1 MTRSILK
8 ELRGGLLDRKWITW
22 GLALLLIAISVGL
35 AWQRERAQIADQSRE
50 ISVQARILGGSAA
63 GALAFDDA
71 VAIRE
76 YITALQRD
84 QGVLAAGIYGADGRL
99 VAGYSKDDRPVPA
112 RVSPHPATIGGNQL
126 TVVEPVEQ
134 GGLELGSVYLRSS
147 VEPLTERLTRYA
159 AIGIVVLMAALLIAV
174 LGASNAAAK
183 AANRQLQE
191 QIVAR
196 ERAEQALR
204 QAQKMEALGQLIGGV
219 AHDFNNLLMAA
230 SSGLELM
237 DRAKEPDKRARLK
250 EGVRDALDHGA
261 RLTQHLLAF
270 ARRTPLQTEI
280 VQISTRIDKLAH
292 LLDRALREDISV
304 KFDIAEN
311 LWPIEVDLAQFDI
324 AMLNVG
330 LNARDAMPNGGQV
343 CITAFNQP
351 GGLDG
356 KDAVQI
362 VVEDEGEG
370 MPAEAVEKAFEP
382 FFTTKDVGQGTG
394 LGLSQVYGFCHAAG
408 GTVSI
413 ASVPGIGTR
422 VAMLFPRAR
431 LPKPV
436 LHDGAAG
443 PPVSLHGLKVLL
455 VEDDPALNDLVS
467 QMLQELG
474 SRVTKVSSAASA
486 LLAATGEDVDLV
498 LSDMVMPGDLD
509 GLELARRLRERNR
522 DLPVVLMTGYSS
534 AAGLAADE
542 GFTVLHKPFDFDKLT
557 ARLSEAMEPARR
569 G

>member
-112 RVSPHPATIGGNQL
+112 RVSLHPATIGGNQL